1 MSNIPLPKP
10 RDIKPKIEV
19 DPNHGLWGF
28 FPEQGK
34 LLATPKQTEEHGR
47 AWTVEEL
54 RKKSWDDLHALWW
67 VCCKERNMLSTSRAE
82 LLRTKVGFGER
93 EIDARDEEVMKT
105 QRAIKHVLTERYYT
119 WQDAVE
125 VATNDPEIN
134 FEGGEGNV
142 YTPSAYED
150 DVNVAEWTQP
160 EAESEA
166 AKQIDPVA
174 TEAQE
179 AKIEKELKK

>member
-10 RDIKPKIEV
+10 REFKPKIEV
-19 DPNHGLWGF
+19 DPKHGLWGF

-82 LLRTKVGFGER
+82 LLRTKIGFGER
-93 EIDARDEEVMKT
+93 EIDARDEEV
-105 QRAIKHVLTERYYT
+105 RYICSLDYHVILEC
-119 WQDAVE
+119 
-125 VATNDPEIN
+125 
-134 FEGGEGNV
+134 
-142 YTPSAYED
+142 
-150 DVNVAEWTQP
+150 
-160 EAESEA
+160 
-166 AKQIDPVA
+166 
-174 TEAQE
+174 
-179 AKIEKELKK
+179 